1 MKAPRHFPLPRLL
14 RGILG
19 FVLFAAVWEGFARS
33 GLFSQ
38 ALTPPLETILATT
51 WTLLAA
57 GHILHSMASTLGR
70 VLAGF
75 AISLVIAVPI
85 GLLMG
90 RSRMCERLVAPPLSA
105 FLPIPSLA
113 WVPILILWFGIGNA
127 ATIIVIVYAA
137 TTQLIY
143 NIWIGVRAVNP
154 LWIRAATAMGAG
166 RTSVFAR
173 VILPGALPHIFT
185 GMRLAFGRAWIAV
198 IGGELLSSP
207 RWGLGTVIF
216 DAGEFLNTAT
226 MLSALLFI
234 GLIGVCFE
242 QLVFNNLER
251 VTVRRW
257 GMSHDTMSSRR

>member
-1 MKAPRHFPLPRLL
+1 MKSKPLTLSRLL

-19 FVLFAAVWEGFARS
+19 FVLFCAVWEAFARS
-33 GLFSQ
+33 GMFSE
-38 ALTPPLETILATT
+38 ALTPPLGTVLATI
-51 WTLLAA
+51 WNMLIA
-57 GHILHSMASTLGR
+57 GHILHNVASTLGR
-70 VLAGF
+70 VLIGF
-75 AISLVIAVPI
+75 FISLIIAVPV

-90 RSRMCERLVAPPLSA
+90 RSHVWERLIAPPLSA

-113 WVPILILWFGIGNA
+113 WVPLLILWFGIGNA
-127 ATIIVIVYAA
+127 ATIIVVVYAA

-154 LWIRAATAMGAG
+154 LWIRAATVMGAD
-166 RTSVFAR
+166 RLSVFAR
-173 VILPGALPHIFT
+173 VILPGALPYILT
-185 GMRLAFGRAWIAV
+185 GVRLGFGRAWIAV

-207 RWGLGTVIF
+207 KWGLGTVIF

-226 MLSALLFI
+226 MLGALLFI

-242 QLVFNNLER
+242 QLVFANLER

-257 GMSHDTMSSRR
+257 GMAAGGKRRP